1 MLCIKKQFGTIFA
14 IATPALVCASGFWKY
29 SHFMDD
35 KFVMTGSWL
44 ACLIG
49 FVAVLMVTGA
59 QRRHGFAAHFVLL
72 GSMAVAL
79 LAAFLAIQLREIAM
93 LPDAGS
99 VVWGGWRAGA
109 VVAMTGMVVSIFAA
123 TQIAWRYANA
133 NHPDQLAAC
142 TGFFKFG
149 TLR

>member
-14 IATPALVCASGFWKY
+14 IATPAILCVSGFWQY
-29 SHFMDD
+29 SHFIDAE
-35 KFVMTGSWL
+35 FVMTGSWL

-49 FVAVLMVTGA
+49 FVAILIVTGA
-59 QRRHGFAAHFVLL
+59 QRRHGFAAHYALL
-72 GSMAVAL
+72 SAIAVAL
-79 LAAFLAIQLREIAM
+79 GAAFLALQLRDSAM
-93 LPDAGS
+93 TTEAGAL
-99 VVWGGWRAGA
+99 VWGAWRAFA
-109 VVAMTGMVVSIFAA
+109 VTAMTGMVVSIFAA